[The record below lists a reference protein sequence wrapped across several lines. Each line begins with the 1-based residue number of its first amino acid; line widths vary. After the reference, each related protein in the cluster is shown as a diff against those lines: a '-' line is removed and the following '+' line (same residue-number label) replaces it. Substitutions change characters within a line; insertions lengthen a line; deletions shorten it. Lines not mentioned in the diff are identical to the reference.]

1 MAITE
6 KNHTGDGSRV
16 LFSFTFEYL
25 KITDIKVSLDG
36 VDTIEYTLANATE
49 IRFNTAPADGVAV
62 RIYRQTDDE
71 ALVAQFF
78 PGSAIRAQDLNENFT
93 QNLYVAQEVNNN
105 ALTTDGSNPM
115 VGDLDMGGY
124 KVTNLAA
131 PVAGTDAATKTY
143 VDDIAISGL
152 PNVIPSAN
160 VVVTQVG
167 TGAVQRT
174 VESKL
179 QDTVSIKDFGAVGDG
194 VTNDRAAIQAAL
206 DTGKSVYVPQ
216 GTYAIGSTIS
226 LTADGQC
233 LYGDGNLSVIKT
245 TATTARIDI
254 NNKDGTAIRNL
265 KIDAFAANTNPG
277 IYVSGGSSG
286 IDIENVYFYGGN
298 QRVYLGACDHIRVD
312 SCTFDNTGY
321 GVIQQSGYA
330 SSFGIVTNCIA
341 RDVKTDFVE
350 LNCNLNDSGVP
361 NPPTA
366 RNWIISNNQF
376 SGSKDYPTPGTEDR
390 FVGIT
395 EVENVTI
402 TGNVVERSQGDAPV
416 HLEDLR
422 GETIVSNNIF
432 TNCVPS
438 GGNTGMIYILNSAE
452 NVIVDGNIFGVTD
465 PALNGTTIRAY
476 ASDSQT
482 YSNKVIF
489 SNNRVFATNGNTL
502 KGVTVS
508 FQNTS
513 SLTLITDNVFD
524 GCDTVL
530 DAVNANNLSFSGN
543 KLINCT
549 ELLNFNNPS
558 STGGSKNNITNNTT
572 KGTTA
577 THDIYYNAGASL
589 RGLTDWKVSGNQFCK
604 DVYFSGSGSPGG
616 LGTLTN
622 LVVTDNQFTDGAK
635 LTIVGTLSNCFSAGN
650 QYTHPA
656 TSSIKMPDQAS
667 FGFLRDFL
675 NVRGMQIA
683 SRTVTGSFSIDIDG
697 IVGAD
702 ATWKPLSV
710 LLIYSGVSP
719 SSANATKNIAWITTR
734 MITSSNTTAA
744 GVNVTDIV
752 GTSTISVTS
761 TSSSHMK
768 ISVTAA
774 AEDASQRIAVF
785 MIGAT
790 TDVPYQSDLTTF
802 SFTQI

>member
-1 MAITE
+1 MAYDLIH
-6 KNHTGDGSRV
+6 KNST
-16 LFSFTFEYL
+16 
-25 KITDIKVSLDG
+25 
-36 VDTIEYTLANATE
+36 
-49 IRFNTAPADGVAV
+49 
-62 RIYRQTDDE
+62 
-71 ALVAQFF
+71 
-78 PGSAIRAQDLNENFT
+78 
-93 QNLYVAQEVNNN
+93 
-105 ALTTDGSNPM
+105 
-115 VGDLDMGGY
+115 
-124 KVTNLAA
+124 
-131 PVAGTDAATKTY
+131 VAGTPPSAGEIEIGE
-143 VDDIAISGL
+143 IAINAADAELYTKDTDGIVQAFKSKF
-152 PNVIPSAN
+152 
-160 VVVTQVG
+160 TQAG
-167 TGAVQRT
+167 TGAIARP
-174 VESKL
+174 VEDKL
-179 QDTVSIKDFGAVGDG
+179 RDFVSVKDFGATADG
-194 VTNDRAAIQAAL
+194 ITNDRSAFQAAL

-233 LYGDGNLSVIKT
+233 LYGDGNLTVIKT
-245 TATTARIDI
+245 TAATARIDI

-277 IYVSGGSSG
+277 IYIYGGSSG

-321 GVIQQSGYA
+321 GIIQQNGFA

-341 RDVKTDFVE
+341 RDVYSDFVE

-361 NPPTA
+361 KPPAA

-376 SGSKDYPTPGTEDR
+376 SGSRDYPTPGTEYR

-438 GGNTGMIYILNSAE
+438 GGNTGMIFILNSAE
-452 NVIVDGNIFGVTD
+452 NIIVDSNIFGITD
-465 PALNGTTIRAY
+465 PALNGKTISAY

-502 KGVTVS
+502 KGVLVN

-513 SLTLITDNVFD
+513 SSTLITDNVFD

-530 DAVNANNLSFSGN
+530 QAVNANNLSFSGN
-543 KLINCT
+543 KLINCK

-558 STGGSKNNITNNTT
+558 STGGTNNNIINNTT
-572 KGTTA
+572 KGTTS
-577 THDIYYNAGASL
+577 THDIYYNAGASV
-589 RGLTDWKVSGNQFCK
+589 RGLDNWKVSGNQFCK
-604 DVYFSGSGSPGG
+604 NVQFIGTGALGSTGE
-616 LGTLTN
+616 LTN
-622 LVVTDNQFTDGAK
+622 LFVTDNQFTDGAQ
-635 LTIVGTLSNCFSAGN
+635 LTISGTLANCISTGN

-656 TSSIKMPDQAS
+656 TSSIETSNQAS
-667 FGFLRDFL
+667 FGFLSDFL
-675 NVRGMQIA
+675 NVRGMQTA
-683 SRTVTGSFSIDIDG
+683 SANVTGSFSIDING
-697 IVGAD
+697 IVGA
-702 ATWKPLSV
+702 ATTWKPLSV

-719 SSANATKNIAWITTR
+719 SAANASKNIAWITTR
-734 MITSSNTTAA
+734 MITSSNTTAD
-744 GVNVTDIV
+744 GVNITDIV

-774 AEDASQRIAVF
+774 AEDAMQRIAVF

-790 TDVPYQSDLTTF
+790 TTVPYQSALTTF
-802 SFTQI
+802 TFSQI

>member
-1 MAITE
+1 MATRRPIVLVSGVQAEMPRGDVIDTGL
-6 KNHTGDGSRV
+6 NVTLQANPSGLYFTGDNKLG
-16 LFSFTFEYL
+16 F
-25 KITDIKVSLDG
+25 DG
-36 VDTIEYTLANATE
+36 QGDNIQVIAS
-49 IRFNTAPADGVAV
+49 GV
-62 RIYRQTDDE
+62 
-71 ALVAQFF
+71 
-78 PGSAIRAQDLNENFT
+78 
-93 QNLYVAQEVNNN
+93 
-105 ALTTDGSNPM
+105 
-115 VGDLDMGGY
+115 
-124 KVTNLAA
+124 
-131 PVAGTDAATKTY
+131 
-143 VDDIAISGL
+143 
-152 PNVIPSAN
+152 
-160 VVVTQVG
+160 
-167 TGAVQRT
+167 GAVYRT
-174 VESKL
+174 V
-179 QDTVSIKDFGAVGDG
+179 QDKGRDIVSVKDFGAVGDG

-206 DTGKSVYVPQ
+206 NTGKSVYVPQ

-254 NNKDGTAIRNL
+254 NNKEGTAIRNL

-277 IYVSGGSSG
+277 IYVYGGSSG

-341 RDVKTDFVE
+341 RDVNADFVE
-350 LNCNLNDSGVP
+350 LNCNLNDPLP
-361 NPPTA
+361 NPPAA

-376 SGSKDYPTPGTEDR
+376 SGSKNYPTPGTEDR

-402 TGNVVERSQGDAPV
+402 TGNVVERSQGDAPI

-452 NVIVDGNIFGVTD
+452 NVIVDGNIFGITD

-476 ASDSQT
+476 SSDSQT

-530 DAVNANNLSFSGN
+530 DATNANNLSFSGN

-558 STGGSKNNITNNTT
+558 STGGSKNNIINNTT

-667 FGFLRDFL
+667 FGFLSDFL
-675 NVRGMQIA
+675 NVRGMQTA

-702 ATWKPLSV
+702 STWKPLSV

-719 SSANATKNIAWITTR
+719 SAANASKNIAWITTR

-790 TDVPYQSDLTTF
+790 TTVPYESVLTTF
-802 SFTQI
+802 SFNQI